1 MRRPL
6 FTILSVLAI
15 IAVFAISALNL
26 KFGSGEYSDSF
37 PPWDKVY
44 LTYERYY
51 KDFGLSPEDVYVLIK
66 AESLSDDVIE
76 YAANLE
82 RNLRHVEGV
91 VSTLSWVADRDLILI
106 TVQIAAAG
114 SEMET
119 AREIERTIQFVPAPP
134 GVAVDVTGGAVLMYQ
149 ITQAVKEDVYRT
161 FLLASTIMVA
171 ILIAVFSSV
180 VRRKRTILFPLLI
193 SLLSVV
199 VMVGSM
205 PILGIKMTE
214 YVSSTVPI
222 LIGLSIDYAVQIQN
236 RFEEERREGRKTL
249 QAMLA
254 AVKTTR
260 MPLFMAMAT
269 TVIGFAS
276 MAAPMIPSLF
286 WFALLMSIGL
296 ISAFLLSLILLPA
309 MLILT
314 DKAGSEG
321 ILGEGIVEA
330 ALSSIAEFTISNHK
344 KILIVTVI
352 LILIGAYAAAN
363 VQLETNRRKYAPPDL
378 PALLKFEELERRV
391 SPQYVYVIVLSA
403 DVNPDTIRKV
413 EELANYIASRE
424 NFVHSYKTIGRLFID
439 FFGYLP
445 HDDLTLS
452 KGLLLVPDAGRLVSG
467 NQLVI
472 LLYTNTQTE
481 EEVKA
486 AVRNIKADIEF
497 FGWDGEYYITGF
509 PVILAHLS
517 EVLFSS
523 MSLMTAVAYVL
534 ILAFL
539 LLVYRSPVRA
549 AVPLVSISVAIA
561 AMNLSALLLGIKQT
575 TVSIALNSIVLGTG
589 IDYSIHISERYYEER
604 RVLGIKDAVKRMV
617 ERTGKAI
624 VTSALTTAGGF
635 GALVF
640 SSFPVLSNFG
650 IMAFIAVI
658 FSLISAIS
666 IVPAFLMLLD
676 AHFRDILKT
685 T

>member
-1 MRRPL
+1 MNRPL
-6 FTILSVLAI
+6 FTTFSVLALVT
-15 IAVFAISALNL
+15 AFAISASNL

-37 PPWDKVY
+37 PPWDEVY
-44 LTYERYY
+44 MTYERYY
-51 KDFGLSPEDVYVLIK
+51 KDFGLSPEDVYVLVK
-66 AESLSDDVIE
+66 AESLSEDVIE
-76 YAANLE
+76 YTANLE
-82 RNLRHVEGV
+82 RNLRNINGV
-91 VSTLSWVADRDLILI
+91 ASTMSRIAGRDLVLI
-106 TVQIAAAG
+106 TVQVATDD
-114 SEMET
+114 EMET
-119 AREIERTIQFVPAPP
+119 AREIERTIHFVPAPP
-134 GVAVDVTGGAVLMYQ
+134 GVSVDVTGGAVLMYQ

-161 FLLASTIMVA
+161 FLLASLIMVA
-171 ILIAVFSSV
+171 ILVAVFSSV
-180 VRRKRTILFPLLI
+180 VRRKRTIFFPLLI
-193 SLLSVV
+193 SLFSVV

-205 PILGIKMTE
+205 PILGVKMTE

-236 RFEEERREGRKTL
+236 RFEEERREGKGTL
-249 QAMLA
+249 QAMSA
-254 AVKTTR
+254 AVKATR
-260 MPLFMAMAT
+260 MPLLMAMAT

-286 WFALLMSIGL
+286 WFALLTSIGL
-296 ISAFLLSLILLPA
+296 ISAFLLSLFLLPA

-314 DKAGSEG
+314 DTSESEG
-321 ILGEGIVEA
+321 SLSTGIVER
-330 ALSSIAEFTISNHK
+330 ALLSTAEFTISNSR
-344 KILIVTVI
+344 KILILTVI
-352 LILIGAYAAAN
+352 LILIGTYAAAN
-363 VQLETNRRKYAPPDL
+363 VQLETNRRKYAPHDL
-378 PALLKFEELERRV
+378 PALVKFEELERRV

-403 DVNPDTIRKV
+403 DINPDTIREV
-413 EELANYIASRE
+413 EELARYISERE
-424 NFVHSYKTIGRLFID
+424 SFVHSYKTIGKVFLD
-439 FFGYLP
+439 FFGHLP
-445 HDDLTLS
+445 SNDLTLS
-452 KGLLLVPDAGRLVSG
+452 RELLLIPESNRLVSG

-481 EEVKA
+481 KEVKA
-486 AVRNIKADIEF
+486 AVRNIKSDIEF

-517 EVLFSS
+517 EVLFNS
-523 MSLMTAVAYVL
+523 MSLMTAVAYAL
-534 ILAFL
+534 IFIFL

-549 AVPLVSISVAIA
+549 AVPLISISVAIA
-561 AMNLSALLLGIKQT
+561 AMNLSALVFGIKQT

-604 RVLGIKDAVKRMV
+604 RKLEIKNATRRAVD
-617 ERTGKAI
+617 RTGKAV

-650 IMAFIAVI
+650 VMAFIAVI

-676 AHFRDILKT
+676 PYLRDILKT

>member
-26 KFGSGEYSDSF
+26 KFGSREYSDSF

-44 LTYERYY
+44 MTYERYY
-51 KDFGLSPEDVYVLIK
+51 RDFGLSPEDVYVLIK

-114 SEMET
+114 SEMEI
-119 AREIERTIQFVPAPP
+119 AKEIERTIQFVPAPP
-134 GVAVDVTGGAVLMYQ
+134 GVTVDVTGGAVLMYQ

-161 FLLASTIMVA
+161 FLLASMIMVA

-199 VMVGSM
+199 IMVGSM

-296 ISAFLLSLILLPA
+296 VSAFLLSLILLPA
-309 MLILT
+309 MLVLT

-330 ALSSIAEFTISNHK
+330 ALSSIAEFTISHHR

-403 DVNPDTIRKV
+403 DINPDTIRKV

-497 FGWDGEYYITGF
+497 LGGTESTT
-509 PVILAHLS
+509 S
-517 EVLFSS
+517 R
-523 MSLMTAVAYVL
+523 
-534 ILAFL
+534 AF
-539 LLVYRSPVRA
+539 R
-549 AVPLVSISVAIA
+549 
-561 AMNLSALLLGIKQT
+561 
-575 TVSIALNSIVLGTG
+575 
-589 IDYSIHISERYYEER
+589 
-604 RVLGIKDAVKRMV
+604 
-617 ERTGKAI
+617 
-624 VTSALTTAGGF
+624 
-635 GALVF
+635 
-640 SSFPVLSNFG
+640 
-650 IMAFIAVI
+650 
-658 FSLISAIS
+658 
-666 IVPAFLMLLD
+666 
-676 AHFRDILKT
+676 
-685 T
+685 